1 MTIGKEQD
9 QTSNNLKDL
18 IFEKKKKLQGILLP
32 MQLHF
37 SKEIFKCKK
46 IIFETWTIKQQKN
59 LLWETLT
66 AQMSH

>member
-1 MTIGKEQD
+1 MTGKEYD
-9 QTSNNLKDL
+9 QTSNNLKDFIL
-18 IFEKKKKLQGILLP
+18 KKKAMEILLP

-46 IIFETWTIKQQKN
+46 IISETWTIKQQKN
-59 LLWETLT
+59 ILWEMLT